1 MNATTGKVDARMT
14 TMTIEAVRSG
24 DAERCTECG
33 TIQPGQS
40 GQCRECGACS
50 METGTEVHEV
60 DRATARVVTAAARA
74 AFAAAK
80 ANGQDDGM
88 AIDAAHEA
96 VREMVGSRTG
106 TFDSESLTWRYDQ
119 TSPEIMSAIR
129 WTRTYVGEDVSEEL
143 TLVRADDGTL
153 AIEVFRDNWKI
164 GVFELDGV
172 LHARGGP
179 FWEEVDENDVPP
191 GVIESIES
199 GWTDGLTILERRGT
213 EVRS

>member
-1 MNATTGKVDARMT
+1 VSAG
-14 TMTIEAVRSG
+14 EAEA
-24 DAERCTECG
+24 D
-33 TIQPGQS
+33 
-40 GQCRECGACS
+40 
-50 METGTEVHEV
+50 
-60 DRATARVVTAAARA
+60 VVTAAARA

-80 ANGQDDGM
+80 ANGQDAGM

-96 VREMVGSRTG
+96 VSELVGSRTG
-106 TFDSESLTWRYDQ
+106 TFDAESLTWTYDQ
-119 TSPEIMSAIR
+119 TSIR

-179 FWEEVDENDVPP
+179 FWEEVDEGEVPP

-199 GWTDGLTILERRGT
+199 GWTDGLTILERGGT
-213 EVRS
+213 EVRP